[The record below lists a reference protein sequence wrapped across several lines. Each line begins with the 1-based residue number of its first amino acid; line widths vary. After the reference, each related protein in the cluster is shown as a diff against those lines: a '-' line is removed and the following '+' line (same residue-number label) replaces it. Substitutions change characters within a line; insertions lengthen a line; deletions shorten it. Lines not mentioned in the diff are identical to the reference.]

1 MQLLVAVGA
10 VIEATSH
17 SAVISGNVVTSATVE
32 QALQI
37 EIPSKSKSVHS
48 GELLYEQ
55 PCKGRELPNERSP
68 SLFDLAEK
76 LKLWLVAWAVNGPTV
91 IVFQEVCAGADCGRD
106 REEPLIVE
114 LQNIT
119 SKCPVDLAQWET
131 NAWLKVT

>member
-1 MQLLVAVGA
+1 VQLLVAVGA

-17 SAVISGNVVTSATVE
+17 SADILGNVVTSATVE

-48 GELLYEQ
+48 GELPYEQ
-55 PCKGRELPNERSP
+55 FGRGSVVPNERSP
-68 SLFDLAEK
+68 SLFDLAKK

-91 IVFQEVCAGADCGRD
+91 IVFQGVWAGTDDGRD
-106 REEPLIVE
+106 KEEPLIVE
-114 LQNIT
+114 LQNII